1 MQTYSITQ
9 RKRNILIGGLI
20 LLAAIVLVA
29 GFVLALNFKPDIMDP
44 NQIAG
49 APENLPAGTGYTS
62 YSAAGVATVSLCCA
76 PSYDGRIA
84 DVYLTNPADSK
95 VLIKA
100 EFYTVKESR
109 NETTGEITY
118 LPDGQIGETG
128 YIRPGAYVRQVRLK
142 HFPAGQN
149 GRLMIKIST
158 MIESTRES
166 NGFFYIRTT
175 VS

>member
-1 MQTYSITQ
+1 MHTYSKTQ
-9 RKRNILIGGLI
+9 QKRNLLIGGSV

-49 APENLPAGTGYTS
+49 APENLPAETGYTS

-84 DVYLTNPADSK
+84 DVYLTNPADSE

-100 EFYTVKESR
+100 EFYTVRESR
-109 NETTGEITY
+109 NETTGEVTY
-118 LPDGQIGETG
+118 LPDAMVGKTG
-128 YIRPGAYVRQVRLK
+128 YLRPGSYIRQVRLK

-158 MIESTRES
+158 MIEETRES